1 MTLDDELQAALNRW
15 VQEGPLNRLPDHSG
29 PIFDPPLW
37 GCADGDDPLWA
48 QYQTIIGPEHL
59 TPREVLGVPPWRPL
73 RVWCWVLPIAE
84 AIRASNRRED
94 AVPSLWW
101 GQQRQHGEELN
112 DALRR
117 QAEDWLRAR
126 GYLAVAPV
134 ISDRFVV
141 DWAPEGKGFRS
152 SWSERHAIYVAG
164 MGSFSLNDGF
174 ITARGIAMRCG
185 SLVTDAP
192 LTVTPRRIEHPY
204 ALCPELAGGTCGV
217 CIQRCPAGAITA
229 AGHDKVRC
237 LEYQREA
244 IVPLRDRLYRV
255 KTIGCGLCQVRVPC
269 EFGTPP
275 RPDADRRA
283 REESA

>member
-15 VQEGPLNRLPDHSG
+15 VQESPLNRLPDHSG

-164 MGSFSLNDGF
+164 MGSFSLSDGF

-192 LTVTPRRIEHPY
+192 LTVTPCRIEHPY

>member
-15 VQEGPLNRLPDHSG
+15 VQESPLNRLPDDSG

-48 QYQTIIGPEHL
+48 QYQTIIGSEHL
-59 TPREVLGVPPWRPL
+59 MPREVLGASPWRPL

-117 QAEDWLRAR
+117 HAEDWLRAR

-134 ISDRFVV
+134 ISDRFVI
-141 DWAPEGKGFRS
+141 DWSTAGAGPKS
-152 SWSERHAIYVAG
+152 NWSERHAIYVAG
-164 MGSFSLNDGF
+164 MGSFSLSDGF
-174 ITARGIAMRCG
+174 ISARGIAMRCG

-192 LTVTPRRIEHPY
+192 LSVTPRRSDDPY

-269 EFGTPP
+269 EFGIPP
-275 RPDADRRA
+275 RPDADHRA

>member
-164 MGSFSLNDGF
+164 MGSFSLSDGF

-244 IVPLRDRLYRV
+244 IVPLRDSLYRV

-269 EFGTPP
+269 EFGIPP
-275 RPDADRRA
+275 RPDADHGA

>member
-1 MTLDDELQAALNRW
+1 
-15 VQEGPLNRLPDHSG
+15 V
-29 PIFDPPLW
+29 
-37 GCADGDDPLWA
+37 
-48 QYQTIIGPEHL
+48 
-59 TPREVLGVPPWRPL
+59 
-73 RVWCWVLPIAE
+73 
-84 AIRASNRRED
+84 
-94 AVPSLWW
+94 
-101 GQQRQHGEELN
+101 
-112 DALRR
+112 
-117 QAEDWLRAR
+117 DWLRAR

-164 MGSFSLNDGF
+164 MGSFSLSDGF

>member
-15 VQEGPLNRLPDHSG
+15 VQESPLNRLPDDSG

-37 GCADGDDPLWA
+37 GCADGDDPLWIE
-48 QYQTIIGPEHL
+48 YQTIIGPEHL
-59 TPREVLGVPPWRPL
+59 TPREVLGISPWRPL

-164 MGSFSLNDGF
+164 MGSFSLSDGF

-244 IVPLRDRLYRV
+244 IVPLRDSLYRV

-269 EFGTPP
+269 EFGIPP

>member
-15 VQEGPLNRLPDHSG
+15 VQESPLNRLPDDSG

-59 TPREVLGVPPWRPL
+59 TPREVLGVSPWRPL

-117 QAEDWLRAR
+117 HAEDWLRAR

-134 ISDRFVV
+134 ISDRFVI
-141 DWAPEGKGFRS
+141 DWSTAGAGPKS
-152 SWSERHAIYVAG
+152 NWSERHAIYVAG
-164 MGSFSLNDGF
+164 MGSFSLSDGF

-192 LTVTPRRIEHPY
+192 LSVTPRRIDDPY

-244 IVPLRDRLYRV
+244 IAPLRDRLYRV

-269 EFGTPP
+269 EFGIPP
-275 RPDADRRA
+275 RPDADHRA

>member
-164 MGSFSLNDGF
+164 MGSFSLSDGF